1 MKVFDEKEKEIVEEH
16 CRTNISLAEVGH
28 VFSVMIGM
36 FAFIVLIAYGG
47 VYFFI
52 G

>member
-16 CRTNISLAEVGH
+16 CKTNISLAEVGH

-36 FAFIVLIAYGG
+36 LAFIVSIAYGG
-47 VYFFI
+47 FYFFI

>member
-36 FAFIVLIAYGG
+36 LAFIVLIAYGG
-47 VYFFI
+47 FYFFI